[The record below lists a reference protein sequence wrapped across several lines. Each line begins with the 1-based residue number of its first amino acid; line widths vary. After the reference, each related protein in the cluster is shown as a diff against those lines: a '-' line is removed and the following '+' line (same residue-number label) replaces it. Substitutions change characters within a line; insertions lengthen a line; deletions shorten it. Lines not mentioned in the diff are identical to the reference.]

1 MGCKPVEINSMRFVP
16 QNRPRLYWT
25 NIPIK
30 DIEDVDCCLSDILL
44 PDETEFLDKFKLS
57 EKGIDYMSR
66 LRNGK
71 PRWDYH
77 TNPLNGNA
85 ACLTANMYKGI
96 PYGVIKEKMRRL
108 HPIECERLQGVPDN
122 YTDNVS
128 NTQRLK
134 AIGNGWT
141 VNVIRHIFEGLKPV
155 KKKVNKKLNVLS
167 LFDGMSCGQIALG
180 RAGIDVEN
188 YYSSEIDKH
197 AIKETMINYPDT
209 IQVGDVTKIV
219 ASDLPKIDLL
229 IGGSP
234 CQGFSFSGKQL
245 NFEDPRSKLFFEFVR
260 LLKECEPTY
269 FLLENVVMK
278 KEYEQVI
285 TDYLGVEPIQVNSTL
300 VSAQNRVRLY
310 WTNIPNVGQP
320 DDKNITL
327 MDILEDD
334 VMIGDTIVRPEDLNK
349 GTILGRRLNK
359 DGKRDDYNKTIPIVQ
374 CLEVRASNR
383 GKSNCITTV
392 AKDNVLTTLPIGR
405 HVDAFNRKLPFR
417 YYTTTEYCR
426 LQTVP
431 DDYFKVSSDNQIRKM
446 IGNGWT
452 VDVIAHIFN
461 GLKE

>member
-1 MGCKPVEINSMRFVP
+1 M
-16 QNRPRLYWT
+16 
-25 NIPIK
+25 
-30 DIEDVDCCLSDILL
+30 
-44 PDETEFLDKFKLS
+44 
-57 EKGIDYMSR
+57 
-66 LRNGK
+66 
-71 PRWDYH
+71 
-77 TNPLNGNA
+77 
-85 ACLTANMYKGI
+85 
-96 PYGVIKEKMRRL
+96 
-108 HPIECERLQGVPDN
+108 
-122 YTDNVS
+122 
-128 NTQRLK
+128 
-134 AIGNGWT
+134 
-141 VNVIRHIFEGLKPV
+141 
-155 KKKVNKKLNVLS
+155 KKINVLS
-167 LFDGMSCGQIALG
+167 LFDGMSCGQIALNKIG
-180 RAGIDVEN
+180 VE
-188 YYSSEIDKH
+188 YDKYFASEIDKH

-285 TDYLGVEPIQVNSTL
+285 TDYLGVEPIQINSTL

-359 DGKRDDYNKTIPIVQ
+359 DGKRGDYNKTIPIVQ

-417 YYTTTEYCR
+417 YYTTTENKKNDWKRMDCR
-426 LQTVP
+426 CYRSHLQRIERIDKKFST
-431 DDYFKVSSDNQIRKM
+431 KLWL
-446 IGNGWT
+446 G
-452 VDVIAHIFN
+452 IFFI
-461 GLKE
+461 K